1 MRLKLESAEKIVKI
15 LPKNNAGFD
24 FSDSKFS
31 ASTLLLT
38 TTLSKENEIKDL
50 RTAINDLEIALLE
63 PQTKGAFLTTPIY
76 APQQKVS
83 PKRTLILIGGLVAG
97 LFIGLLL
104 MMGKRVYGA
113 YKASNQQ

>member
-1 MRLKLESAEKIVKI
+1 
-15 LPKNNAGFD
+15 
-24 FSDSKFS
+24 
-31 ASTLLLT
+31 
-38 TTLSKENEIKDL
+38 LSKENEIKDL
-50 RTAINDLEIALLE
+50 RTAINDLEIALVE

-83 PKRTLILIGGLVAG
+83 PKRTMILIGGLVAG

-104 MMGKRVYGA
+104 MMVKRFYGA